1 MLGTENYSPSD
12 HRSRSLQDRIQIR
25 CDWPAVPGHIALH
38 GPTRELKSLP
48 VVRANGSFASH
59 QSPID
64 PNHEKEQRVRN
75 MRVSDASEVMTK
87 SSPYSVAETVAR
99 FNEVVAAKDMKVF
112 AVINHSDEAHE
123 AGLDLPETKVI
134 IFGNPS
140 AGTPV
145 MEAAPLV
152 ALELPLKV
160 LIWEDE
166 GRTRVSYTSPGALAE
181 RYGLCADVARMLEGI
196 EPLTEAVIM
205 YTHDTFGVTV

>member
-1 MLGTENYSPSD
+1 
-12 HRSRSLQDRIQIR
+12 
-25 CDWPAVPGHIALH
+25 
-38 GPTRELKSLP
+38 
-48 VVRANGSFASH
+48 
-59 QSPID
+59 
-64 PNHEKEQRVRN
+64 

-112 AVINHSDEAHE
+112 AVINHSGEAHE

-166 GRTRVSYTSPGALAE
+166 GRTRVSYTAPGALVE
-181 RYGLCADVARMLEGI
+181 RYGLSADLARVLEGI
-196 EPLTEAVIM
+196 EPLTDAVIF
-205 YTHDTFGVTV
+205 YSTYNRNGVSSSW

>member
-1 MLGTENYSPSD
+1 M
-12 HRSRSLQDRIQIR
+12 
-25 CDWPAVPGHIALH
+25 
-38 GPTRELKSLP
+38 
-48 VVRANGSFASH
+48 
-59 QSPID
+59 
-64 PNHEKEQRVRN
+64 RN

-112 AVINHSDEAHE
+112 AVINYSGEADE
-123 AGLDLPETKVI
+123 AGLDLPETRVI
-134 IFGNPS
+134 IFGNPE

-166 GRTRVSYTSPGALAE
+166 GRTRVSYTAPGALAK
-181 RYGLCADVARMLEGI
+181 RYGLCADVARMLDGI
-196 EPLTEAVIM
+196 DPLTDAVIM
-205 YTHDTFGVTV
+205 YTNDTFEVTA